1 MSRKFWIIV
10 ASRDHVLE
18 AVRQGIAQAGHGK
31 KKPLERMIAG
41 DILIYYSGKES
52 LQDKSS
58 YQKFTA
64 IGKLTEKEI
73 YQVTINEKFKPF
85 RRNARYFT
93 VSELSIR
100 PLINELDFI
109 SNKKTWGFP
118 FRVGMLEIG
127 QKDFE
132 RIASGMLTKENLK
145 ECLS

>member
-31 KKPLERMIAG
+31 KKPLERMTAG